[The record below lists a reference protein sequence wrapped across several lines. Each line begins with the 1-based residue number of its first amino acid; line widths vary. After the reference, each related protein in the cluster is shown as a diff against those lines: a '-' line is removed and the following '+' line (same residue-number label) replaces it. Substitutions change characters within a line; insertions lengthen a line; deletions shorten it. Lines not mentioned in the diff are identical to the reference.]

1 MKNTDRSSV
10 RRTAL
15 LLALSLLFSLAAC
28 GKAPAQDG
36 AQGSGAPAEAV
47 SDASGPDTPA
57 SMKFYENKVDR
68 MPVSDGTSQGLL
80 YSEVL
85 DFEADGNPELLILSI
100 DDFAKE
106 TPGSFLMSIY
116 RYESHGMCCLM
127 NYYIT
132 LGAGGGFSLVESDG
146 RLYLERYG
154 CIREESQGVVGY
166 MDNRAYYGSAA
177 QKDGV
182 GRFCDDAPNPGEY
195 DWDAVDALRRDWSEG
210 HAAYFIQPHDE
221 RGLTNGSSGYDTATR
236 EEYQAA
242 QDRYTTRAVL
252 AYSPD
257 GTSIVIKPEDVPE
270 RPEPPEP
277 GPEES
282 QPAQSDPVDPG
293 PAESQQPE
301 EPALSLAQYAGTY
314 QAYSDFVGAY
324 GGGLP
329 LPDLTVGGDGVFTG
343 GGTGFGYRYESTGAA
358 PASIEQ
364 NADGTIV
371 VRFSQNE
378 YYTIFPVGQVPPNYA
393 SIANSEMVNL
403 QYSYFDG
410 GVMEIVYYADP
421 GSLG

>member
-1 MKNTDRSSV
+1 M

-36 AQGSGAPAEAV
+36 GQGSDASTATV
-47 SDASGPDTPA
+47 SDASGPDTHA

-116 RYESHGMCCLM
+116 RYESHGMCHLM

-132 LGAGGGFSLVESDG
+132 LGAGGGLSLVESGG
-146 RLYLERYG
+146 RLYLELYTH
-154 CIREESQGVVGY
+154 IREESQGLVKH
-166 MDNRAYYGSAA
+166 MDNRAYYGSVA

-221 RGLTNGSSGYDTATR
+221 RGLTNGSSGYDAATR

-242 QDRYTTRAVL
+242 QARYTAGAVL

-301 EPALSLAQYAGTY
+301 EPASLLAAYAGNYTPYPTY
-314 QAYSDFVGAY
+314 DDYS
-324 GGGLP
+324 GG
-329 LPDLTVGGDGVFTG
+329 
-343 GGTGFGYRYESTGAA
+343 R
-358 PASIEQ
+358 SITL
-364 NADGTIV
+364 NADGVVIGGETDGQTPTSVVQNSDGSITIW
-371 VRFSQNE
+371 FSSSDR
-378 YYTIFPVGQVPPNYA
+378 YTLFPVGCSGTPAGTGYDSA
-393 SIANSEMVNL
+393 RVNL
-403 QYSYFDG
+403 EYLYIGG
-410 GVMEIVYYADP
+410 GVMNIIYYADP
-421 GSLG
+421 IS

>member
-301 EPALSLAQYAGTY
+301 EPASLLAAYAGNYTPYPTY
-314 QAYSDFVGAY
+314 DDYS
-324 GGGLP
+324 GG
-329 LPDLTVGGDGVFTG
+329 
-343 GGTGFGYRYESTGAA
+343 R
-358 PASIEQ
+358 SITL
-364 NADGTIV
+364 NADGVVIGGETDGQTPTSVVQNSDGSITIW
-371 VRFSQNE
+371 FSSSDR
-378 YYTIFPVGQVPPNYA
+378 YTLFPVGCSGTPAGTGYDSA
-393 SIANSEMVNL
+393 RVNL
-403 QYSYFDG
+403 EYLYIGG
-410 GVMEIVYYADP
+410 GVMNIIYYADP
-421 GSLG
+421 IS

>member
-36 AQGSGAPAEAV
+36 GQGSDAPAEAV

-57 SMKFYENKVDR
+57 SMKFYKDKVDR

-132 LGAGGGFSLVESDG
+132 LGAGGGLSLVESGG

-166 MDNRAYYGSAA
+166 MDNRAYYGSVA

-242 QDRYTTRAVL
+242 QARYTTRAVL

-282 QPAQSDPVDPG
+282 QPAQTDPVDPG

-301 EPALSLAQYAGTY
+301 EPASLLAAYAGNYTPYPTY
-314 QAYSDFVGAY
+314 DDYS
-324 GGGLP
+324 GG
-329 LPDLTVGGDGVFTG
+329 
-343 GGTGFGYRYESTGAA
+343 R
-358 PASIEQ
+358 SITL
-364 NADGTIV
+364 NADGVVIGGETDGQTPTSVVQNSDGSITIW
-371 VRFSQNE
+371 FSSSDR
-378 YYTIFPVGQVPPNYA
+378 YTLFPVGCSGTPAGTGYDSA
-393 SIANSEMVNL
+393 RVNL
-403 QYSYFDG
+403 EYLYIGG
-410 GVMEIVYYADP
+410 GVMNIIYYADP
-421 GSLG
+421 IS

>member
-1 MKNTDRSSV
+1 MKNTYRSSI
-10 RRTAL
+10 RCTAL

-57 SMKFYENKVDR
+57 SMKFYKDMVDR
-68 MPVSDGTSQGLL
+68 MPVSDGSSQGLL

-132 LGAGGGFSLVESDG
+132 LGAGGGLSLVESGG
-146 RLYLERYG
+146 RLYLELYTH
-154 CIREESQGVVGY
+154 IREESQGLVKY
-166 MDNRAYYGSAA
+166 MDNRAYYGSVA

-301 EPALSLAQYAGTY
+301 EPASLLAAYAGNYTPYPTY
-314 QAYSDFVGAY
+314 DDYS
-324 GGGLP
+324 GG
-329 LPDLTVGGDGVFTG
+329 
-343 GGTGFGYRYESTGAA
+343 R
-358 PASIEQ
+358 SITL
-364 NADGTIV
+364 NADGVVIGGETDGQTPTSVVQNSDGSITIW
-371 VRFSQNE
+371 FSSSDR
-378 YYTIFPVGQVPPNYA
+378 YTLFPVGCSGTPAGTGYDSA
-393 SIANSEMVNL
+393 RVNL
-403 QYSYFDG
+403 EYLYIGG
-410 GVMEIVYYADP
+410 GVMNIIYYADP
-421 GSLG
+421 IS

>member
-1 MKNTDRSSV
+1 MERDIMKNTDRSSV

-57 SMKFYENKVDR
+57 SMKFYKDMVDR

-116 RYESHGMCCLM
+116 RYESHGMCHLM

-132 LGAGGGFSLVESDG
+132 LGAGGGLSLVESGG

-166 MDNRAYYGSAA
+166 MDNRAYYGSVA

-301 EPALSLAQYAGTY
+301 EPASLLAAYAGNYTPYPTY
-314 QAYSDFVGAY
+314 DDYS
-324 GGGLP
+324 GG
-329 LPDLTVGGDGVFTG
+329 
-343 GGTGFGYRYESTGAA
+343 R
-358 PASIEQ
+358 SITL
-364 NADGTIV
+364 NADGVVIGGETDGQTPTSVVQNSDGSITIW
-371 VRFSQNE
+371 FSSSDR
-378 YYTIFPVGQVPPNYA
+378 YTLFPVGCSGTPAGTGYDSA
-393 SIANSEMVNL
+393 RVNL
-403 QYSYFDG
+403 EYLYIGG
-410 GVMEIVYYADP
+410 GVMNIIYYADP
-421 GSLG
+421 IS

>member
-1 MKNTDRSSV
+1 MKNTYRSSM

-36 AQGSGAPAEAV
+36 GQGSGAPAEAV

-57 SMKFYENKVDR
+57 SMKFYKDMVDR

-132 LGAGGGFSLVESDG
+132 LGAGGGLSLVESGG

-166 MDNRAYYGSAA
+166 MDNRAYYGSVA

-242 QDRYTTRAVL
+242 QDRYTAGAVL

-301 EPALSLAQYAGTY
+301 EPASLLAAYAGNYTPYPTY
-314 QAYSDFVGAY
+314 DDYS
-324 GGGLP
+324 GG
-329 LPDLTVGGDGVFTG
+329 
-343 GGTGFGYRYESTGAA
+343 R
-358 PASIEQ
+358 SITL
-364 NADGTIV
+364 NADGVVIGGETDGQTPTSVVQNSDGSITIW
-371 VRFSQNE
+371 FSSSDR
-378 YYTIFPVGQVPPNYA
+378 YTLFPVGCSGTPAGTGYDSA
-393 SIANSEMVNL
+393 RVNL
-403 QYSYFDG
+403 EYLYIGG
-410 GVMEIVYYADP
+410 GVMNIIYYADP
-421 GSLG
+421 IS

>member
-10 RRTAL
+10 RHTAL

-57 SMKFYENKVDR
+57 SMKFYKDKVDR

-116 RYESHGMCCLM
+116 RYESHGMCHLM

-132 LGAGGGFSLVESDG
+132 LGAGGGLSLVESGG

-166 MDNRAYYGSAA
+166 MDNRAYYGSVA

-195 DWDAVDALRRDWSEG
+195 DWDAVDALRRNWSEG

-221 RGLTNGSSGYDTATR
+221 RGLTNGSSGYDAATR

-301 EPALSLAQYAGTY
+301 EPASLLAAYAGNYTPYPTY
-314 QAYSDFVGAY
+314 DDYS
-324 GGGLP
+324 GG
-329 LPDLTVGGDGVFTG
+329 
-343 GGTGFGYRYESTGAA
+343 R
-358 PASIEQ
+358 SITL
-364 NADGTIV
+364 NADGVVIGGETDGQTPTSVVQNSDGSITIW
-371 VRFSQNE
+371 FSSSDR
-378 YYTIFPVGQVPPNYA
+378 YTLFPVGCSGTPAGTGYDSA
-393 SIANSEMVNL
+393 RVNL
-403 QYSYFDG
+403 EYLYIGG
-410 GVMEIVYYADP
+410 GVMNIIYYADP
-421 GSLG
+421 IS

>member
-1 MKNTDRSSV
+1 MKNTDRSSM

-36 AQGSGAPAEAV
+36 GQGSDASTATA

-57 SMKFYENKVDR
+57 SMKFYKDKVDR
-68 MPVSDGTSQGLL
+68 MPVSDGSSQGLL

-132 LGAGGGFSLVESDG
+132 LGAGGGLSLVESGG

-166 MDNRAYYGSAA
+166 MDNRAYYGSVA

-301 EPALSLAQYAGTY
+301 EPASLLAAYAGNYTPYPTY
-314 QAYSDFVGAY
+314 DDYS
-324 GGGLP
+324 GG
-329 LPDLTVGGDGVFTG
+329 
-343 GGTGFGYRYESTGAA
+343 R
-358 PASIEQ
+358 SITL
-364 NADGTIV
+364 NADGVVIGGETDGQTPTSVVQNSDGSITIW
-371 VRFSQNE
+371 FSSSDR
-378 YYTIFPVGQVPPNYA
+378 YTLFPVGCSGTPAGTGYDSA
-393 SIANSEMVNL
+393 RVNL
-403 QYSYFDG
+403 EYLYIGG
-410 GVMEIVYYADP
+410 GVMNIIYYADP
-421 GSLG
+421 IS

>member
-1 MKNTDRSSV
+1 M

-36 AQGSGAPAEAV
+36 GQGSDASTATA
-47 SDASGPDTPA
+47 SDASGSDTHA

-132 LGAGGGFSLVESDG
+132 LGAGGGLSLVESGG

-166 MDNRAYYGSAA
+166 MDNRAYYGSVA

-282 QPAQSDPVDPG
+282 QPAQTDPVDPG

-301 EPALSLAQYAGTY
+301 EPASLLAAYAGNYTPYPTY
-314 QAYSDFVGAY
+314 DDYS
-324 GGGLP
+324 GG
-329 LPDLTVGGDGVFTG
+329 
-343 GGTGFGYRYESTGAA
+343 R
-358 PASIEQ
+358 SITL
-364 NADGTIV
+364 NADGVVIGGETDGQTPTSIVQNSDGSITIW
-371 VRFSQNE
+371 FSSSDR
-378 YYTIFPVGQVPPNYA
+378 YTLFPVGCSGTPAGTGYDSA
-393 SIANSEMVNL
+393 RVNL
-403 QYSYFDG
+403 EYLYIGG
-410 GVMEIVYYADP
+410 GVMNIIYYADP
-421 GSLG
+421 IS

>member
-36 AQGSGAPAEAV
+36 GQGSDASTATV
-47 SDASGPDTPA
+47 SDASGPDTHA

-116 RYESHGMCCLM
+116 RYESHGMCHLM

-132 LGAGGGFSLVESDG
+132 LGAGGGLSLVESGG

-166 MDNRAYYGSAA
+166 MDNRAYYGSVA

-195 DWDAVDALRRDWSEG
+195 DWDAVDALHRNWSEG

-221 RGLTNGSSGYDTATR
+221 RGLTNGSSGYDAATR

-301 EPALSLAQYAGTY
+301 EPASLLAAYAGNYTPYPTY
-314 QAYSDFVGAY
+314 DDYS
-324 GGGLP
+324 GG
-329 LPDLTVGGDGVFTG
+329 
-343 GGTGFGYRYESTGAA
+343 R
-358 PASIEQ
+358 SITL
-364 NADGTIV
+364 NADGVVIGGETDGQTPTSVVQNSDGSITIW
-371 VRFSQNE
+371 FSSSDR
-378 YYTIFPVGQVPPNYA
+378 YTLFPVGCSGTPAGTGYDSA
-393 SIANSEMVNL
+393 RVNL
-403 QYSYFDG
+403 EYLYIGG
-410 GVMEIVYYADP
+410 GVMNIIYYADP
-421 GSLG
+421 IS

>member
-301 EPALSLAQYAGTY
+301 EPSSLLAAYAGNYTPYPTY
-314 QAYSDFVGAY
+314 DDYS
-324 GGGLP
+324 GG
-329 LPDLTVGGDGVFTG
+329 
-343 GGTGFGYRYESTGAA
+343 R
-358 PASIEQ
+358 SITL
-364 NADGTIV
+364 NADGVVIGGETDGQTPTSVVQNSDGSITIW
-371 VRFSQNE
+371 FSSSDR
-378 YYTIFPVGQVPPNYA
+378 YTLFPVGCSGTPAGTGYDSA
-393 SIANSEMVNL
+393 RVNL
-403 QYSYFDG
+403 EYLYIGG
-410 GVMEIVYYADP
+410 GVMNIIYYADP
-421 GSLG
+421 IS

>member
-1 MKNTDRSSV
+1 M

-36 AQGSGAPAEAV
+36 GQGSDAPAEAV

-57 SMKFYENKVDR
+57 SMKFYKDKVDR
-68 MPVSDGTSQGLL
+68 MPVSDGSSQGLL

-132 LGAGGGFSLVESDG
+132 LGAGGGLSLVESGG

-166 MDNRAYYGSAA
+166 MDNRAYYGSVA

-221 RGLTNGSSGYDTATR
+221 RGLTNGSSGYDAATR

-301 EPALSLAQYAGTY
+301 EPASLLAAYAGNYTPYPTY
-314 QAYSDFVGAY
+314 DDYS
-324 GGGLP
+324 GG
-329 LPDLTVGGDGVFTG
+329 
-343 GGTGFGYRYESTGAA
+343 R
-358 PASIEQ
+358 SITL
-364 NADGTIV
+364 NADGVVIGGETDGQTPTSVVQNSDGSITIW
-371 VRFSQNE
+371 FSSSDR
-378 YYTIFPVGQVPPNYA
+378 YTLFPVGCSGTPAGTGYDSA
-393 SIANSEMVNL
+393 RVNL
-403 QYSYFDG
+403 EYLYIGG
-410 GVMEIVYYADP
+410 GVMNIIYYADP
-421 GSLG
+421 IS

>member
-1 MKNTDRSSV
+1 MKNTDRSSM

-36 AQGSGAPAEAV
+36 GQGSDASTATA
-47 SDASGPDTPA
+47 SDASGSDTHA

-116 RYESHGMCCLM
+116 RYESHGMCHLM

-132 LGAGGGFSLVESDG
+132 LGAGGGLSLVESGG

-166 MDNRAYYGSAA
+166 MDNRAYYGSVA

-301 EPALSLAQYAGTY
+301 EPASLLAAYAGNYTPYPTY
-314 QAYSDFVGAY
+314 DDYS
-324 GGGLP
+324 GG
-329 LPDLTVGGDGVFTG
+329 
-343 GGTGFGYRYESTGAA
+343 R
-358 PASIEQ
+358 SITL
-364 NADGTIV
+364 NADGVVIGGETDGQTPTSVVQNSDGSITIW
-371 VRFSQNE
+371 FSSSDR
-378 YYTIFPVGQVPPNYA
+378 YTLFPVGCSGTPAGTGYDSA
-393 SIANSEMVNL
+393 RVNL
-403 QYSYFDG
+403 EYLYIGG
-410 GVMEIVYYADP
+410 GVMNIIYYADP
-421 GSLG
+421 IS

>member
-1 MKNTDRSSV
+1 MKNTYRSSM

-36 AQGSGAPAEAV
+36 GQGSDASTATA
-47 SDASGPDTPA
+47 SDASGPDTHA

-68 MPVSDGTSQGLL
+68 MPVSDGSSQGLL

-132 LGAGGGFSLVESDG
+132 LGAGGGLSLVESGG
-146 RLYLERYG
+146 RLYLELYTH
-154 CIREESQGVVGY
+154 IREESQGVVGY
-166 MDNRAYYGSAA
+166 MDNRAYYGSVA

-221 RGLTNGSSGYDTATR
+221 RGLTNGSSGYDAATR

-301 EPALSLAQYAGTY
+301 EPASLLAAYAGNYTPYPTY
-314 QAYSDFVGAY
+314 DDYS
-324 GGGLP
+324 GG
-329 LPDLTVGGDGVFTG
+329 
-343 GGTGFGYRYESTGAA
+343 R
-358 PASIEQ
+358 SITL
-364 NADGTIV
+364 NADGVVIGGETDGQTPTSVVQNSDGSITIW
-371 VRFSQNE
+371 FSSSDR
-378 YYTIFPVGQVPPNYA
+378 YTLFPVGCSGTPAGTGYDSA
-393 SIANSEMVNL
+393 RVNL
-403 QYSYFDG
+403 EYLYIGG
-410 GVMEIVYYADP
+410 GVMNIIYYADP
-421 GSLG
+421 IS

>member
-1 MKNTDRSSV
+1 M

-36 AQGSGAPAEAV
+36 GQGSDASTATA

-57 SMKFYENKVDR
+57 SMKFYKDKVDR

-116 RYESHGMCCLM
+116 RYESHGMCHLM

-132 LGAGGGFSLVESDG
+132 LGAGGGLSLVESGG

-166 MDNRAYYGSAA
+166 MDNRAYYGSVA

-242 QDRYTTRAVL
+242 QARYTAGAVL

-301 EPALSLAQYAGTY
+301 EPASLLAAYAGNYTPYPTY
-314 QAYSDFVGAY
+314 DDYS
-324 GGGLP
+324 GG
-329 LPDLTVGGDGVFTG
+329 
-343 GGTGFGYRYESTGAA
+343 R
-358 PASIEQ
+358 SITL
-364 NADGTIV
+364 NADGVVIGGETDGQTPTSVVQNSDGSITIW
-371 VRFSQNE
+371 FSSSDR
-378 YYTIFPVGQVPPNYA
+378 YTLFPVGCSGTPAGTGYDSA
-393 SIANSEMVNL
+393 RVNL
-403 QYSYFDG
+403 EYLYIGG
-410 GVMEIVYYADP
+410 GVMNIIYYADP
-421 GSLG
+421 IS

>member
-1 MKNTDRSSV
+1 M

-57 SMKFYENKVDR
+57 SMKFYKDMVDR

-85 DFEADGNPELLILSI
+85 DFEADGNPELLVLSI

-132 LGAGGGFSLVESDG
+132 LGAGGGLSLVESGG

-166 MDNRAYYGSAA
+166 MDNRAYYGSVA

-301 EPALSLAQYAGTY
+301 EPASLLAAYAGNYTPYPTY
-314 QAYSDFVGAY
+314 DDYS
-324 GGGLP
+324 GG
-329 LPDLTVGGDGVFTG
+329 
-343 GGTGFGYRYESTGAA
+343 R
-358 PASIEQ
+358 SITL
-364 NADGTIV
+364 NADGVVIGGETDGQTPTSVVQNSDGSITIW
-371 VRFSQNE
+371 FSSSDR
-378 YYTIFPVGQVPPNYA
+378 YTLFPVGCSGTPAGTGYDSA
-393 SIANSEMVNL
+393 RVNL
-403 QYSYFDG
+403 EYLYIGG
-410 GVMEIVYYADP
+410 GVMNIIYYADP
-421 GSLG
+421 IS

>member
-1 MKNTDRSSV
+1 M

-57 SMKFYENKVDR
+57 SMKFYKDKVDR
-68 MPVSDGTSQGLL
+68 MPVSDGSSQGLL

-85 DFEADGNPELLILSI
+85 DFEADGNPELLVLSI

-132 LGAGGGFSLVESDG
+132 LGAGGGLSLVESGG

-166 MDNRAYYGSAA
+166 MDNRAYYGSVA

-301 EPALSLAQYAGTY
+301 EPASLLAAYAGNYTPYPTY
-314 QAYSDFVGAY
+314 DDYS
-324 GGGLP
+324 GG
-329 LPDLTVGGDGVFTG
+329 
-343 GGTGFGYRYESTGAA
+343 R
-358 PASIEQ
+358 SITL
-364 NADGTIV
+364 NADGVVIGGETDGQTPTSVVQNSDGSITIW
-371 VRFSQNE
+371 FSSSDR
-378 YYTIFPVGQVPPNYA
+378 YTLFPVGCSGTPAGTGYDSA
-393 SIANSEMVNL
+393 RVNL
-403 QYSYFDG
+403 EYLYIGG
-410 GVMEIVYYADP
+410 GVMNIIYYADP
-421 GSLG
+421 IS

>member
-36 AQGSGAPAEAV
+36 GQGSGAPAEAV

-57 SMKFYENKVDR
+57 SMKFYKDKVDR

-85 DFEADGNPELLILSI
+85 DFEADGNPELLVLSI

-132 LGAGGGFSLVESDG
+132 LGAGGGLSLVESGG

-166 MDNRAYYGSAA
+166 MDNRAYYGSVA

-221 RGLTNGSSGYDTATR
+221 RGLTNGSSGYDAATR

-301 EPALSLAQYAGTY
+301 EPASLLAAYAGNYTPYPTY
-314 QAYSDFVGAY
+314 DDYS
-324 GGGLP
+324 GG
-329 LPDLTVGGDGVFTG
+329 
-343 GGTGFGYRYESTGAA
+343 R
-358 PASIEQ
+358 SITL
-364 NADGTIV
+364 NADGVVIGGETDGQTPTSVVQNSDGSITIW
-371 VRFSQNE
+371 FSSSDR
-378 YYTIFPVGQVPPNYA
+378 YTLFPVGCSGTPAGTGYDSA
-393 SIANSEMVNL
+393 RVNL
-403 QYSYFDG
+403 EYLYIGG
-410 GVMEIVYYADP
+410 GVMNIIYYADP
-421 GSLG
+421 IS

>member
-1 MKNTDRSSV
+1 MKNTYRSSM

-36 AQGSGAPAEAV
+36 GQGSDASTATA
-47 SDASGPDTPA
+47 SDASGSDTQT

-68 MPVSDGTSQGLL
+68 MPVSDGSSQGLL

-85 DFEADGNPELLILSI
+85 DFEADGNPELLVLSI

-132 LGAGGGFSLVESDG
+132 LGAGGGLSLVESGG

-166 MDNRAYYGSAA
+166 MDNRAYYGSVA

-221 RGLTNGSSGYDTATR
+221 RGLTNGSSGYDAATR

-301 EPALSLAQYAGTY
+301 EPASLLAAYAGNYTPYPTY
-314 QAYSDFVGAY
+314 DDYS
-324 GGGLP
+324 GG
-329 LPDLTVGGDGVFTG
+329 
-343 GGTGFGYRYESTGAA
+343 R
-358 PASIEQ
+358 SITL
-364 NADGTIV
+364 NADGVVIGGETDGQTPTSVVQNSDGSITIW
-371 VRFSQNE
+371 FSSSDR
-378 YYTIFPVGQVPPNYA
+378 YTLFPVGCSGTPAGTGYDSA
-393 SIANSEMVNL
+393 RVNL
-403 QYSYFDG
+403 EYLYIGG
-410 GVMEIVYYADP
+410 GVMNIIYYADP
-421 GSLG
+421 IS

>member
-1 MKNTDRSSV
+1 M

-36 AQGSGAPAEAV
+36 GQGSDAPAEAV

-57 SMKFYENKVDR
+57 SMKFYKDKVDR
-68 MPVSDGTSQGLL
+68 MPVSDGSSQGLL

-132 LGAGGGFSLVESDG
+132 LGAGGGLSLVESGG

-166 MDNRAYYGSAA
+166 MDNRAYYGSVA

-221 RGLTNGSSGYDTATR
+221 RGLTNGSSGYDAATR
-236 EEYQAA
+236 EEYQDA

-257 GTSIVIKPEDVPE
+257 GESIVIKPEDVPE

-301 EPALSLAQYAGTY
+301 EPASLLAAYAGNYTPYPTY
-314 QAYSDFVGAY
+314 DDYS
-324 GGGLP
+324 GG
-329 LPDLTVGGDGVFTG
+329 
-343 GGTGFGYRYESTGAA
+343 R
-358 PASIEQ
+358 SITL
-364 NADGTIV
+364 NADGVVIGGETDGQTPTSVVQNSDGSITIW
-371 VRFSQNE
+371 FSSSDR
-378 YYTIFPVGQVPPNYA
+378 YTLFPVGCSGTPAGTGYDSA
-393 SIANSEMVNL
+393 RVNL
-403 QYSYFDG
+403 EYLYIGG
-410 GVMEIVYYADP
+410 GVMNIIYYADP
-421 GSLG
+421 IS

>member
-1 MKNTDRSSV
+1 MKNTYRSSM

-36 AQGSGAPAEAV
+36 GQGSDAPAEAV

-57 SMKFYENKVDR
+57 SMKFYKDKVDR

-132 LGAGGGFSLVESDG
+132 LGAGGGLSLVESGG

-166 MDNRAYYGSAA
+166 MDNRAYYGSVA

-221 RGLTNGSSGYDTATR
+221 RGLTNGSSGYDAATR
-236 EEYQAA
+236 EEYQDA

-257 GTSIVIKPEDVPE
+257 GESIVIKPEDVPE

-301 EPALSLAQYAGTY
+301 EPASLLAAYAGNYTPYPTY
-314 QAYSDFVGAY
+314 DDYS
-324 GGGLP
+324 GG
-329 LPDLTVGGDGVFTG
+329 
-343 GGTGFGYRYESTGAA
+343 R
-358 PASIEQ
+358 SITL
-364 NADGTIV
+364 NADGVVIGGETDGQTPTSIVQNSDGSITIW
-371 VRFSQNE
+371 FSSSDR
-378 YYTIFPVGQVPPNYA
+378 YTLFPVGCSGTPAGTGYDSA
-393 SIANSEMVNL
+393 RVNL
-403 QYSYFDG
+403 EYLYIGG
-410 GVMEIVYYADP
+410 GVMNIIYYADP
-421 GSLG
+421 IS

>member
-57 SMKFYENKVDR
+57 SMKFYKDKVDR
-68 MPVSDGTSQGLL
+68 MPVSDGSSQGLL

-85 DFEADGNPELLILSI
+85 DFEADGNPELLVLSI

-116 RYESHGMCCLM
+116 RYESHGMCHLM

-132 LGAGGGFSLVESDG
+132 LGAGGGLSLVESGG

-301 EPALSLAQYAGTY
+301 EPSSLLAAYAGNYTPYPTY
-314 QAYSDFVGAY
+314 DDYS
-324 GGGLP
+324 GG
-329 LPDLTVGGDGVFTG
+329 
-343 GGTGFGYRYESTGAA
+343 R
-358 PASIEQ
+358 SITL
-364 NADGTIV
+364 NADGVVIGGETDGQTPTSVVQNSDGSITIW
-371 VRFSQNE
+371 FSSSDR
-378 YYTIFPVGQVPPNYA
+378 YTLFPVGCSGTPAGTGYDSA
-393 SIANSEMVNL
+393 RVNL
-403 QYSYFDG
+403 EYLYIGG
-410 GVMEIVYYADP
+410 GVMNIIYYADP
-421 GSLG
+421 IS

>member
-57 SMKFYENKVDR
+57 SMKFYKDKVDR
-68 MPVSDGTSQGLL
+68 MPVSDGSSQGLL

-85 DFEADGNPELLILSI
+85 DFEADGNPELLVLSI

-132 LGAGGGFSLVESDG
+132 LGAGGGLSLVESGG

-166 MDNRAYYGSAA
+166 MDNRAYYGSVA

-301 EPALSLAQYAGTY
+301 EPASLLAAYAGNYTPYPTY
-314 QAYSDFVGAY
+314 DDYS
-324 GGGLP
+324 GG
-329 LPDLTVGGDGVFTG
+329 
-343 GGTGFGYRYESTGAA
+343 R
-358 PASIEQ
+358 SITL
-364 NADGTIV
+364 NADGVVIGGETDGQTPTSVVQNSDGSITIW
-371 VRFSQNE
+371 FSSSDR
-378 YYTIFPVGQVPPNYA
+378 YTLFPVGCSGTPAGTGYDSA
-393 SIANSEMVNL
+393 RVNL
-403 QYSYFDG
+403 EYLYIGG
-410 GVMEIVYYADP
+410 GVMNIIYYADP
-421 GSLG
+421 IS

>member
-36 AQGSGAPAEAV
+36 GQGSDASTATA

-57 SMKFYENKVDR
+57 SMKFYKDKVDR
-68 MPVSDGTSQGLL
+68 MPVSDGSSQGLL

-116 RYESHGMCCLM
+116 RYESHGMCHLM

-166 MDNRAYYGSAA
+166 MDNRAYYGSVA

-301 EPALSLAQYAGTY
+301 EPASLLAAYAGNYTPYPTY
-314 QAYSDFVGAY
+314 DDYS
-324 GGGLP
+324 GG
-329 LPDLTVGGDGVFTG
+329 
-343 GGTGFGYRYESTGAA
+343 R
-358 PASIEQ
+358 SITL
-364 NADGTIV
+364 NADGVVIGGETDGQTPTSVVQNSDGSITIW
-371 VRFSQNE
+371 FSSSDR
-378 YYTIFPVGQVPPNYA
+378 YTLFPVGCSGTPAGTGYDSA
-393 SIANSEMVNL
+393 RVNL
-403 QYSYFDG
+403 EYLYIGG
-410 GVMEIVYYADP
+410 GVMNIIYYADP
-421 GSLG
+421 IS

>member
-1 MKNTDRSSV
+1 M

-57 SMKFYENKVDR
+57 SMKFYKDKVDR
-68 MPVSDGTSQGLL
+68 MPVSDGSSQGLL

-132 LGAGGGFSLVESDG
+132 LGAGGGLSLVESGG

-166 MDNRAYYGSAA
+166 MDNRAYYGSVA

-221 RGLTNGSSGYDTATR
+221 RGLTNGSSGYDAATR
-236 EEYQAA
+236 EEYQDA

-301 EPALSLAQYAGTY
+301 EPASLLAAYAGNYTPYPTY
-314 QAYSDFVGAY
+314 DDYS
-324 GGGLP
+324 GG
-329 LPDLTVGGDGVFTG
+329 
-343 GGTGFGYRYESTGAA
+343 R
-358 PASIEQ
+358 SITL
-364 NADGTIV
+364 NADGVVIGGETDGQTPTSVVQNSDGSITIW
-371 VRFSQNE
+371 FSSSDR
-378 YYTIFPVGQVPPNYA
+378 YTLFPVGCSGTPAGTGYDSA
-393 SIANSEMVNL
+393 RVNL
-403 QYSYFDG
+403 EYLYIGG
-410 GVMEIVYYADP
+410 GVMNIIYYADP
-421 GSLG
+421 IS

>member
-1 MKNTDRSSV
+1 MKNTYRSSI
-10 RRTAL
+10 RCAAL

-36 AQGSGAPAEAV
+36 GQGSGAPAEAV

-57 SMKFYENKVDR
+57 SMKFYKDMVDR

-132 LGAGGGFSLVESDG
+132 LGAGGGLSLVESGG

-166 MDNRAYYGSAA
+166 MDNRAYYGSVA

-221 RGLTNGSSGYDTATR
+221 RGLTNGSSGYDAATR

-301 EPALSLAQYAGTY
+301 EPASLLAAYAGNYTPYPTY
-314 QAYSDFVGAY
+314 DDYS
-324 GGGLP
+324 GG
-329 LPDLTVGGDGVFTG
+329 
-343 GGTGFGYRYESTGAA
+343 R
-358 PASIEQ
+358 SITL
-364 NADGTIV
+364 NADGVVIGGETDGQTPTSIVQNSDGSITIW
-371 VRFSQNE
+371 FSSSDR
-378 YYTIFPVGQVPPNYA
+378 YTLFPVGCSGTPAGTGYDSA
-393 SIANSEMVNL
+393 RVNL
-403 QYSYFDG
+403 EYLYIGG
-410 GVMEIVYYADP
+410 GVMNIIYYADP
-421 GSLG
+421 IS

>member
-1 MKNTDRSSV
+1 M

-57 SMKFYENKVDR
+57 SMKFYKDMVER
-68 MPVSDGTSQGLL
+68 MPVSDGSSQGLL

-85 DFEADGNPELLILSI
+85 DFEADGNPELLVLSI

-132 LGAGGGFSLVESDG
+132 LGAGGGLSLVESGG

-166 MDNRAYYGSAA
+166 MDNRAYYGSVA

-221 RGLTNGSSGYDTATR
+221 RGLTNGSSGYDAATR

-301 EPALSLAQYAGTY
+301 EPASLLAAYAGNYTPYPTY
-314 QAYSDFVGAY
+314 DDYS
-324 GGGLP
+324 GG
-329 LPDLTVGGDGVFTG
+329 
-343 GGTGFGYRYESTGAA
+343 R
-358 PASIEQ
+358 SITL
-364 NADGTIV
+364 NADGVVIGGETDGQTPTSVVQNSDGSITIW
-371 VRFSQNE
+371 FSSSDR
-378 YYTIFPVGQVPPNYA
+378 YTLFPVGCSGTPAGTGYDSA
-393 SIANSEMVNL
+393 RVNL
-403 QYSYFDG
+403 EYLYIGG
-410 GVMEIVYYADP
+410 GVMNIIYYADP
-421 GSLG
+421 IS

>member
-1 MKNTDRSSV
+1 MKNTYRSSM

-57 SMKFYENKVDR
+57 SMKFYKDKVDR

-116 RYESHGMCCLM
+116 RYESHGMCHLM

-132 LGAGGGFSLVESDG
+132 LGAGGGLSLVESGG

-166 MDNRAYYGSAA
+166 MDNRAYYGSVA

-301 EPALSLAQYAGTY
+301 EPASLLAAYAGNYTPYPTY
-314 QAYSDFVGAY
+314 DDYS
-324 GGGLP
+324 GG
-329 LPDLTVGGDGVFTG
+329 
-343 GGTGFGYRYESTGAA
+343 R
-358 PASIEQ
+358 SITL
-364 NADGTIV
+364 NADGVVIGGETDGQTPTSIVQNSDGSITIW
-371 VRFSQNE
+371 FSSSDR
-378 YYTIFPVGQVPPNYA
+378 YTLFPVGCSGTPAGTGYDSA
-393 SIANSEMVNL
+393 RVNL
-403 QYSYFDG
+403 EYLYIGG
-410 GVMEIVYYADP
+410 GVMNIIYYADP
-421 GSLG
+421 IS

>member
-1 MKNTDRSSV
+1 M

-36 AQGSGAPAEAV
+36 GQGSDASTATA

-57 SMKFYENKVDR
+57 SMKFYKDKVDR
-68 MPVSDGTSQGLL
+68 MPVSDGSSQGLL

-132 LGAGGGFSLVESDG
+132 LGAGGGLSLVESGG

-166 MDNRAYYGSAA
+166 MDNRAYYGSVA

-221 RGLTNGSSGYDTATR
+221 RGLTNGSSGYDAATR

-301 EPALSLAQYAGTY
+301 EPASLLAAYAGNYTPYPTY
-314 QAYSDFVGAY
+314 DDYS
-324 GGGLP
+324 GG
-329 LPDLTVGGDGVFTG
+329 
-343 GGTGFGYRYESTGAA
+343 R
-358 PASIEQ
+358 SITL
-364 NADGTIV
+364 NADGVVIGGETDGQTPTSVVQNSDGSITIW
-371 VRFSQNE
+371 FSSSDR
-378 YYTIFPVGQVPPNYA
+378 YTLFPVGCSGTPAGTGYDSA
-393 SIANSEMVNL
+393 RVNL
-403 QYSYFDG
+403 EYLYIGG
-410 GVMEIVYYADP
+410 GVMNIIYYADP
-421 GSLG
+421 IS

>member
-1 MKNTDRSSV
+1 MKNTYRSSM

-57 SMKFYENKVDR
+57 SMKFYKDKVDR

-116 RYESHGMCCLM
+116 RYESHGMCHLM

-132 LGAGGGFSLVESDG
+132 LGAGGGLSLVESGG

-166 MDNRAYYGSAA
+166 MDNRAYYGSVA

-195 DWDAVDALRRDWSEG
+195 DWDAVDALRRNWSEG

-221 RGLTNGSSGYDTATR
+221 RGLTNGSSGYDAATR

-301 EPALSLAQYAGTY
+301 EPASLLAAYAGNYTPYPTY
-314 QAYSDFVGAY
+314 DDYS
-324 GGGLP
+324 GG
-329 LPDLTVGGDGVFTG
+329 
-343 GGTGFGYRYESTGAA
+343 R
-358 PASIEQ
+358 SITL
-364 NADGTIV
+364 NADGVVIGGETDGQTPTSVVQNSDGSITIW
-371 VRFSQNE
+371 FSSSDR
-378 YYTIFPVGQVPPNYA
+378 YTLFPVGCSGTPAGTGYDSA
-393 SIANSEMVNL
+393 RVNL
-403 QYSYFDG
+403 EYLYIGG
-410 GVMEIVYYADP
+410 GVMNIIYYADP
-421 GSLG
+421 IS

>member
-1 MKNTDRSSV
+1 MKNTYRSSM

-36 AQGSGAPAEAV
+36 GQGSGAPAEAV

-57 SMKFYENKVDR
+57 SMKFYKDKVDR

-132 LGAGGGFSLVESDG
+132 LGAGGGLSLVESGG

-166 MDNRAYYGSAA
+166 MDNRAYYGSVA

-221 RGLTNGSSGYDTATR
+221 RGLTNGSSGYDAATR

-282 QPAQSDPVDPG
+282 QPAQTDPVDPG

-301 EPALSLAQYAGTY
+301 EPASLLAAYAGNYTPYPTY
-314 QAYSDFVGAY
+314 DDYS
-324 GGGLP
+324 GG
-329 LPDLTVGGDGVFTG
+329 
-343 GGTGFGYRYESTGAA
+343 R
-358 PASIEQ
+358 SITL
-364 NADGTIV
+364 NADGVVIGGETDGQTPTSVVQNSDGSITIW
-371 VRFSQNE
+371 FSSSDR
-378 YYTIFPVGQVPPNYA
+378 YTLFPVGCSGTPAGTGYDSA
-393 SIANSEMVNL
+393 RVNL
-403 QYSYFDG
+403 EYLYIGG
-410 GVMEIVYYADP
+410 GVMNIIYYADP
-421 GSLG
+421 IS

>member
-1 MKNTDRSSV
+1 MKNTYRSSM

-57 SMKFYENKVDR
+57 SMKFYKDKVDR

-132 LGAGGGFSLVESDG
+132 LGAGGGLSLVESGG

-166 MDNRAYYGSAA
+166 MDNRAYYGSVA

-270 RPEPPEP
+270 RPEARRNPSPPSP
-277 GPEES
+277 TRWT
-282 QPAQSDPVDPG
+282 PAPPNPSSRRNQRPFWP
-293 PAESQQPE
+293 PTRATTRPI
-301 EPALSLAQYAGTY
+301 PPMTITAA
-314 QAYSDFVGAY
+314 
-324 GGGLP
+324 
-329 LPDLTVGGDGVFTG
+329 
-343 GGTGFGYRYESTGAA
+343 AA
-358 PASIEQ
+358 PL
-364 NADGTIV
+364 
-371 VRFSQNE
+371 R
-378 YYTIFPVGQVPPNYA
+378 
-393 SIANSEMVNL
+393 
-403 QYSYFDG
+403 
-410 GVMEIVYYADP
+410 
-421 GSLG
+421 

>member
-36 AQGSGAPAEAV
+36 GQGSDAPAEAV

-57 SMKFYENKVDR
+57 SMKFYKDKVDR
-68 MPVSDGTSQGLL
+68 MPVSDGSSQGLL

-85 DFEADGNPELLILSI
+85 DFEADGNPELLVLSI

-132 LGAGGGFSLVESDG
+132 LGAGGGLSLVESGG

-166 MDNRAYYGSAA
+166 MDNRAYYGSVA

-210 HAAYFIQPHDE
+210 HAVYSMLPHDE

-301 EPALSLAQYAGTY
+301 EPASLLAAYAGNYTPYPTY
-314 QAYSDFVGAY
+314 DDYS
-324 GGGLP
+324 GG
-329 LPDLTVGGDGVFTG
+329 
-343 GGTGFGYRYESTGAA
+343 R
-358 PASIEQ
+358 SITL
-364 NADGTIV
+364 NADGVVIGGETDGQTPTSVVQNSDGSITIW
-371 VRFSQNE
+371 FSSSDR
-378 YYTIFPVGQVPPNYA
+378 YTLFPVGCSGTPAGTGYDSA
-393 SIANSEMVNL
+393 RVNL
-403 QYSYFDG
+403 EYLYIGG
-410 GVMEIVYYADP
+410 GVMNIIYYADP
-421 GSLG
+421 IS

>member
-57 SMKFYENKVDR
+57 SMKFYKDKVDR

-116 RYESHGMCCLM
+116 RYESHGMCHLM

-132 LGAGGGFSLVESDG
+132 LGAGGGLSLVESGG

-166 MDNRAYYGSAA
+166 MDNRAYYGSVA

-301 EPALSLAQYAGTY
+301 EPASLLAAYAGNYTPYPTY
-314 QAYSDFVGAY
+314 DDYS
-324 GGGLP
+324 GG
-329 LPDLTVGGDGVFTG
+329 
-343 GGTGFGYRYESTGAA
+343 R
-358 PASIEQ
+358 SITL
-364 NADGTIV
+364 NADGVVIGGETDGQTPTSVVQNSDGSITIW
-371 VRFSQNE
+371 FSSSDR
-378 YYTIFPVGQVPPNYA
+378 YTLFPVGCSGTPAGTGYDSA
-393 SIANSEMVNL
+393 RVNL
-403 QYSYFDG
+403 EYLYIGG
-410 GVMEIVYYADP
+410 GVMNIIYYADP
-421 GSLG
+421 IS

>member
-1 MKNTDRSSV
+1 MKNTYRSSR

-36 AQGSGAPAEAV
+36 GQGSDASTATV
-47 SDASGPDTPA
+47 SDASGPDTHA

-116 RYESHGMCCLM
+116 RYESHGMCHLM

-132 LGAGGGFSLVESDG
+132 LGAGGGLSLVESGG
-146 RLYLERYG
+146 RLYLELYTH
-154 CIREESQGVVGY
+154 IREESQGLVKH
-166 MDNRAYYGSAA
+166 MDNRAYYGSVA

-221 RGLTNGSSGYDTATR
+221 RGLTNGSSGYDAATR

-242 QDRYTTRAVL
+242 QARYTAGAVL

-301 EPALSLAQYAGTY
+301 EPASLLAAYAGNYTPYPTY
-314 QAYSDFVGAY
+314 DDYS
-324 GGGLP
+324 GG
-329 LPDLTVGGDGVFTG
+329 
-343 GGTGFGYRYESTGAA
+343 R
-358 PASIEQ
+358 SITL
-364 NADGTIV
+364 NADGVVIGGETDGQTPTSVVQNSDGSITIW
-371 VRFSQNE
+371 FSSSDR
-378 YYTIFPVGQVPPNYA
+378 YTLFPVGCSGTPAGTGYDSA
-393 SIANSEMVNL
+393 RVNL
-403 QYSYFDG
+403 EYLYIGG
-410 GVMEIVYYADP
+410 GVMNIIYYADP
-421 GSLG
+421 IS

>member
-1 MKNTDRSSV
+1 M

-36 AQGSGAPAEAV
+36 GQGSGAPAEAV

-57 SMKFYENKVDR
+57 SMKFYKDKVDR
-68 MPVSDGTSQGLL
+68 MPVSDGSSQGLL

-132 LGAGGGFSLVESDG
+132 LGAGGGLSLVESGG
-146 RLYLERYG
+146 RVYLELYTH
-154 CIREESQGVVGY
+154 IREESQGLVKH
-166 MDNRAYYGSAA
+166 MDNRAYYGSVA

-221 RGLTNGSSGYDTATR
+221 RGLTNGSSGYDAATR

-301 EPALSLAQYAGTY
+301 EPASLLAAYAGNYTPYPTY
-314 QAYSDFVGAY
+314 DDYS
-324 GGGLP
+324 GG
-329 LPDLTVGGDGVFTG
+329 
-343 GGTGFGYRYESTGAA
+343 R
-358 PASIEQ
+358 SITL
-364 NADGTIV
+364 NADGVVIGGETDGQTPTSVVQNSDGSITIW
-371 VRFSQNE
+371 FSSSDR
-378 YYTIFPVGQVPPNYA
+378 YTLFPVGCSGTPAGTGYDSA
-393 SIANSEMVNL
+393 RVNL
-403 QYSYFDG
+403 EYLYIGG
-410 GVMEIVYYADP
+410 GVMNIIYYADP
-421 GSLG
+421 IS

>member
-1 MKNTDRSSV
+1 MKNTYRSSM

-57 SMKFYENKVDR
+57 SMKFYKDKVDR

-116 RYESHGMCCLM
+116 RYESHGMCHLM

-132 LGAGGGFSLVESDG
+132 LGAGGGLSLVESGG

-166 MDNRAYYGSAA
+166 MDNRAYYGSVA

-210 HAAYFIQPHDE
+210 HAVYSMLPHDE
-221 RGLTNGSSGYDTATR
+221 RGLTNGSSGYDAATR

-301 EPALSLAQYAGTY
+301 EPASLLAAYAGNYTPYPTY
-314 QAYSDFVGAY
+314 DDYS
-324 GGGLP
+324 GG
-329 LPDLTVGGDGVFTG
+329 
-343 GGTGFGYRYESTGAA
+343 R
-358 PASIEQ
+358 SITL
-364 NADGTIV
+364 NADGVVIGGETDGQTPTSIVQNSDGSITIW
-371 VRFSQNE
+371 FSSSDR
-378 YYTIFPVGQVPPNYA
+378 YTLFPVGCSGTPAGTGYDSA
-393 SIANSEMVNL
+393 RVNL
-403 QYSYFDG
+403 EYLYIGG
-410 GVMEIVYYADP
+410 GVMNIIYYADP
-421 GSLG
+421 IS

>member
-1 MKNTDRSSV
+1 M

-36 AQGSGAPAEAV
+36 GQGSDAPAEAV

-57 SMKFYENKVDR
+57 SMKFYKDKVDR
-68 MPVSDGTSQGLL
+68 MPVSDGSSQGLL

-132 LGAGGGFSLVESDG
+132 LGAGGGLSLVESGG

-166 MDNRAYYGSAA
+166 MDNRAYYGSVA

-293 PAESQQPE
+293 PAESQQPG
-301 EPALSLAQYAGTY
+301 EPASLLAAYAGNYTPYPTY
-314 QAYSDFVGAY
+314 DDYS
-324 GGGLP
+324 GG
-329 LPDLTVGGDGVFTG
+329 
-343 GGTGFGYRYESTGAA
+343 R
-358 PASIEQ
+358 SITL
-364 NADGTIV
+364 NADGVVIGGETDGQTPTSVVQNSDGSITIW
-371 VRFSQNE
+371 FSSSDR
-378 YYTIFPVGQVPPNYA
+378 YTLFPVGCSGTPAGTGYDSA
-393 SIANSEMVNL
+393 RVNL
-403 QYSYFDG
+403 EYLYIGG
-410 GVMEIVYYADP
+410 GVMNIIYYADP
-421 GSLG
+421 IS

>member
-1 MKNTDRSSV
+1 M

-36 AQGSGAPAEAV
+36 GQGSDAPAEAV

-57 SMKFYENKVDR
+57 SMKFYKDKVDR

-100 DDFAKE
+100 DNFAKE

-132 LGAGGGFSLVESDG
+132 LGAGGGLSLVESGG

-166 MDNRAYYGSAA
+166 MDNRAYYGSVA

-221 RGLTNGSSGYDTATR
+221 RGLTNGSSGYDAATR

-301 EPALSLAQYAGTY
+301 EPASLLAAYAGNYTPYPTY
-314 QAYSDFVGAY
+314 DDYS
-324 GGGLP
+324 GG
-329 LPDLTVGGDGVFTG
+329 
-343 GGTGFGYRYESTGAA
+343 R
-358 PASIEQ
+358 SITL
-364 NADGTIV
+364 NADGVVIGGETDGQTPTSVVQNSDGSITIW
-371 VRFSQNE
+371 FSSSDR
-378 YYTIFPVGQVPPNYA
+378 YTLFPVGCSGTPAGTGYDSA
-393 SIANSEMVNL
+393 RVNL
-403 QYSYFDG
+403 EYLYIGG
-410 GVMEIVYYADP
+410 GVMNIIYYADP
-421 GSLG
+421 IS

>member
-1 MKNTDRSSV
+1 MKNTYRSSM

-36 AQGSGAPAEAV
+36 GQGSDASTATA
-47 SDASGPDTPA
+47 SDASGSDTHA

-132 LGAGGGFSLVESDG
+132 LGAGGGLSLVESGG

-166 MDNRAYYGSAA
+166 MDNRAYYGSVA

-301 EPALSLAQYAGTY
+301 EPASLLAAYAGNYTPYPTY
-314 QAYSDFVGAY
+314 DDYS
-324 GGGLP
+324 GG
-329 LPDLTVGGDGVFTG
+329 
-343 GGTGFGYRYESTGAA
+343 R
-358 PASIEQ
+358 SITL
-364 NADGTIV
+364 NADGVVIGGETDGQTPTSVVQNSDGSITIW
-371 VRFSQNE
+371 FSSSDR
-378 YYTIFPVGQVPPNYA
+378 YTLFPVGCSGTPAGTGYDSA
-393 SIANSEMVNL
+393 RVNL
-403 QYSYFDG
+403 EYLYIGG
-410 GVMEIVYYADP
+410 GVMNIIYYADP
-421 GSLG
+421 IS